1 MDITRFAI
9 EKNRIFWV
17 VFTILLLSGIGAFF
31 SLPKNEDPGF
41 IVRTA
46 FIQTLLPGASPE
58 RVELLITD
66 KLEKEIQQMPEV
78 KNVRSES
85 KVGVSFVYV
94 DVKEEFTDLKP
105 IWDKLRRKVDD
116 AKGELPAGVQGP
128 FVNDEF
134 GDVFGTVISITGD
147 GFNYRQLRQI
157 ADEVRNELLLLKS
170 VAKVQMVGNQ
180 EEQVYLDYNTARLAE
195 VGISPAQ
202 LQGILQQKNILKSGG
217 DFSSNFEKII
227 MEPTGNFNSLDDI
240 ANTIINI
247 PNSNN
252 VVKLSDIVTVRRGFV
267 EPQQM
272 IHRNTG
278 ETGIALGVSLKE
290 GGNIITL
297 GEEVQEL
304 INHVN
309 QVYPVGIDFDFLWF
323 MPDTVDKKIDDF
335 LSNVYQ
341 AIAIVMIVMLIF
353 LGFRTGF
360 IVASLIPSAMIITLF
375 IMQNFS
381 IGLDQMSLASLII
394 ALGMLVDNAIVM
406 SESIMV
412 RAEKGE
418 SVKDAALK
426 SAKELRIPL
435 LVSSLTTSAAFLPI
449 FLAESMVGE
458 YTAPLFKVVT
468 ITLLTSWLL
477 ALTLIPLLCV
487 LFMKVKKV
495 QKESEDEFNSGAYR
509 TYRKIL
515 LTLVKRPIISVV
527 GVMGF
532 FYLTLQA
539 FVFVEN
545 VFFPE
550 SDTAVATIEVETPDG
565 SPISRTIEITDQV
578 EAFLKDSLMAEN
590 QEDKRG
596 IINWAT
602 YIGEGPPRFSLSAP
616 SHARAENYAMIL
628 ANLTDVQFAP
638 ERVFPEVEKFIR
650 ERFPDVNPTVD
661 YLPLGTGGGAPVKIR
676 IMGRDQDELFE
687 IVNQV
692 KTELAKLPGTK
703 NIVDDWGT
711 RSKKIVMNVDNARA
725 QLAGVTNDE
734 IATAMQTYLTGIN
747 TTNYREGDQLIPIV
761 LRSERGADNK
771 VDLSRIRNV
780 DVYSQAKG
788 RSIPISQVADM
799 KLEWQASK
807 IFRRD
812 RLKTVTI
819 SSYLDPGI
827 NAMETSLKMQDW
839 LEKEDNDWPF
849 GYKWELGGEI
859 EDSGEAQGSIF
870 SKLGIAGLIILL
882 LLVGQFNSMRKTV
895 IVLFTIPLSLI
906 GVVIGLVIT
915 DQPLGFMTMLGIIS
929 LAGIVINNAIVL
941 LDRIRIESEELGKPI
956 AEAVLY
962 ACQQRLRPILLTTAT
977 TIGGMIPLWIG
988 GGPLWESMAVAVIFG
1003 ILFATL
1009 LTLGVV
1015 PVLYALFYKV
1025 KFHKVTA

>member
-1 MDITRFAI
+1 MDITRLAI

-17 VFTILLLSGIGAFF
+17 VFAILLLFGIGAFF
-31 SLPKNEDPGF
+31 TLPKNEDPGF

-46 FIQTLLPGASPE
+46 FIQTMLPGASPE

-78 KNVRSES
+78 KTVYSES

-94 DVKEEFTDLKP
+94 DIKAEYTKLRP

-116 AKGELPAGVQGP
+116 AKSEMPSGIQGP

-170 VAKVQMVGNQ
+170 VAKVQMVGAQ
-180 EEQVYLDYNTARLAE
+180 EERVFLEYNTARFSEIGL
-195 VGISPAQ
+195 SPSQ
-202 LQGILQQKNILKSGG
+202 LQGILQKKNILKSGG

-227 MEPTGNFNSLDDI
+227 MEPTGNFNSIEDI
-240 ANTIINI
+240 GNTIINI
-247 PNSNN
+247 PGSNN
-252 VVKLSDIVTVRRGFV
+252 VIKLSDLVTIKRGFV

-272 IHRNTG
+272 INRNTG
-278 ETGIALGVSLKE
+278 EAGIALGISLKE

-297 GEEVQEL
+297 GEEVKALVE
-304 INHVN
+304 HVK

-323 MPDTVDKKIDDF
+323 MPDTVDTKINDF

-341 AIAIVMIVMLIF
+341 AIAIVMVVMLIF
-353 LGFRTGF
+353 LGFRTGL
-360 IVASLIPSAMIITLF
+360 IVASLIPSAMIIALF
-375 IMQNFS
+375 VMQNFS

-406 SESIMV
+406 TESIMV
-412 RAEKGE
+412 RSEKGE
-418 SVKDAALK
+418 SVKSAALN
-426 SAKELRIPL
+426 SAKELRVPL

-468 ITLLTSWLL
+468 ITLLVSWLL
-477 ALTLIPLLCV
+477 ALTLVPLLCV
-487 LFMKVKKV
+487 LFMKVKKA
-495 QKESEDEFNSGAYR
+495 KKNTGDEFSGGVYGG
-509 TYRKIL
+509 YRKLI
-515 LTLVKRPIISVV
+515 LTLVKRPVISLIGVVII
-527 GVMGF
+527 
-532 FYLTLQA
+532 FYTTLQG
-539 FVFVEN
+539 FVFIEN

-550 SDTAVATIEVETPDG
+550 SDTPVATIEVETPDG
-565 SPISRTIEITDQV
+565 SPISRTIEIVNDV
-578 EAFLKDSLMAEN
+578 EEYLKENLLAEN
-590 QEDKRG
+590 QADGRG
-596 IINWAT
+596 IKSWGT
-602 YIGEGPPRFSLSAP
+602 YIGEGPPRFSLSAR

-628 ANLTDVQFAP
+628 ANLTDVKFAP
-638 ERVFPEVEKFIR
+638 ERIFPEVESYIR
-650 ERFPDVNPTVD
+650 ERYPDVNPTVD

-676 IMGRDQDELFE
+676 VMGRDQDALFKL
-687 IVNQV
+687 VNRV
-692 KTELAKLPGTK
+692 KKQLGDLPGTK
-703 NIVDDWGT
+703 NIVDDWGA

-734 IATAMQTYLTGIN
+734 IATAMQTYLTGLDTI
-747 TTNYREGDQLIPIV
+747 NYREGDKLIPII
-761 LRSERGADNK
+761 LRSERGVDNK
-771 VDLSRIRNV
+771 VDLSRIRNI
-780 DVYSQAKG
+780 DVYSHAQG

-799 KLEWQASK
+799 ELEWQASK
-807 IFRRD
+807 ILRRD

-819 SSYLDPGI
+819 SCYLDSGF
-827 NAMETSLKMQDW
+827 NAMQTSLAMKEW
-839 LEKEDNDWPF
+839 LEEDNNWPF

-859 EDSGEAQGSIF
+859 EDSGEAQNSIF
-870 SKLGIAGLIILL
+870 SKLGIAGLAILL
-882 LLVGQFNSMRKTV
+882 LLVSQFNSLRKTI
-895 IVLFTIPLSLI
+895 IVLCIIPLSLI
-906 GVVIGLVIT
+906 GVVFGLVIT

-941 LDRIRIESEELGKPI
+941 LDRIRIESEELRKPI

-1003 ILFATL
+1003 ILFATV

-1015 PVLYALFYKV
+1015 PVLYALFFKV
-1025 KFHKVTA
+1025 KFNKITA